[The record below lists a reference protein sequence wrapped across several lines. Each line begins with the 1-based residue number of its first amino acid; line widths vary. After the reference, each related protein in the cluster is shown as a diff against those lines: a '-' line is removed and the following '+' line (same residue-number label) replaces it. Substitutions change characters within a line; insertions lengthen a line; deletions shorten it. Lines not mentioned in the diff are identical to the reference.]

1 MSSTEV
7 SPPRRII
14 IGISGASGFGYGV
27 AALRMLRAL
36 QVESHL
42 VISPA
47 AQLNRCHETALTE
60 EAVMALADVTYDI
73 GNVGAAIA
81 SGSFPA
87 AGMLIAPCSMH
98 TLAAVAT
105 SLGSNLLTRAAD
117 VTLKERRRLVLM
129 VREAPLHAGHLRN
142 MLQVTESGGII
153 FPPVPAWYGRPT
165 GSEEIIAH
173 SVARALGLLGLPCQD
188 LPRWGETHHLIT
200 GENHYDHRS
209 LD

>member
-1 MSSTEV
+1 MSSTAV
-7 SPPRRII
+7 SPPARII

-27 AALRMLRAL
+27 AALQALRAL

-47 AQLNRCHETALTE
+47 AQLNRRHETTLTE
-60 EAVMALADVTYDI
+60 EAVAALADVTYDI
-73 GNVGAAIA
+73 GDVGAAIA

-105 SLGSNLLTRAAD
+105 GLGSNLLTRAAD

-129 VREAPLHAGHLRN
+129 VRETPLHAGHLRN

-153 FPPVPAWYGRPT
+153 FPPVPAWYARPT
-165 GSEEIIAH
+165 GSEDIIAH
-173 SVARALGLLGLPCQD
+173 SVARALSLLGLTCPS
-188 LPRWGETHHLIT
+188 LPRWGETHNLTT
-200 GENHYDHRS
+200 GEHHYDHRS

>member
-1 MSSTEV
+1 MSSTAV
-7 SPPRRII
+7 SPPARII

-27 AALRMLRAL
+27 AALRALRAL

-47 AQLNRCHETALTE
+47 AQLNRRHETTLTE
-60 EAVMALADVTYDI
+60 EAVVALADIAYDVRD
-73 GNVGAAIA
+73 VGAAIA

-105 SLGSNLLTRAAD
+105 GLGSNLLTRAAD

-129 VREAPLHAGHLRN
+129 VRETPLHAGHLRN

-153 FPPVPAWYGRPT
+153 FPPVPAWYTRPT
-165 GSEEIIAH
+165 GCEAIIAH
-173 SVARALGLLGLPCQD
+173 SVARALSLLGLPCQN
-188 LPRWGETHHLIT
+188 LPRWGETHQLIT
-200 GENHYDHRS
+200 GEHEYDHRS